1 MAKCSSPTGRTWRP
15 RSTSAVFGYW
25 KPQIWTMRWRGR
37 ARAPKR
43 AVQRSRCERF
53 SLSRPPQI
61 TERYGNSELVLRSGV
76 FETRLATDLNNEE
89 RQVSRG
95 DRPLHAEERP
105 LRQKSPISGENIMR
119 ENKVGTIVIK
129 SFALLVGL
137 GTAYQTM
144 VYQAMAQDATTP
156 YPKMAPIEQ
165 YLMDRTAEITLARSA
180 APASISRA
188 ATILVLGWQGYET
201 AVQGKSG
208 FVCGVGRG
216 GGAAFDWAEFWNPK
230 VKAADCLNPQAARSI
245 LPILY
250 LRARMVMAG
259 RSPAEIVSAV
269 KAAFED
275 KQLPDLESGAMDYM
289 MSKSSYLTDQ
299 GGHNIPHLMFYTR
312 VKEGK
317 DWGSGAAGSPVVSS
331 PYWFFSP
338 KQQSQMKGLPPI
350 LVFLVGVADWSD
362 GTSAGQHNE

>member
-1 MAKCSSPTGRTWRP
+1 
-15 RSTSAVFGYW
+15 
-25 KPQIWTMRWRGR
+25 
-37 ARAPKR
+37 
-43 AVQRSRCERF
+43 
-53 SLSRPPQI
+53 
-61 TERYGNSELVLRSGV
+61 
-76 FETRLATDLNNEE
+76 
-89 RQVSRG
+89 
-95 DRPLHAEERP
+95 
-105 LRQKSPISGENIMR
+105 MR

-165 YLMDRTAEITLARSA
+165 YLMDRSAEITLARSA
-180 APASISRA
+180 APASISRD

-201 AVQGKSG
+201 AVQGKNG
-208 FVCGVGRG
+208 FVCMVGRG
-216 GGAAFDWAEFWNPK
+216 WGAAFDWAEFWNPK

-245 LPILY
+245 LPIFY

-259 RSPAEIVSAV
+259 RSQAEIVSAV